1 MFTLRPEQF
10 QVFQEQAERKFA
22 LQLQHALA
30 KRYPYVL
37 PCFPDA
43 VQKQIVMNMINRAK
57 SWGITWQ
64 SSLTIFAELMIV
76 IAPNF
81 DEQTEIRYALK
92 SDRKQINQIMKTITY
107 QVPEAAWSKAKA
119 TADDLPLFLS
129 VNYFH
134 TSLMNKTVS
143 AMPLVLWDKIDKI
156 NTYQYTINAFQYA
169 NQLGLN
175 GLNDAP
181 LTLVVWRC
189 LYGPKFNNPKV
200 FSWVNDIINHK
211 HQPRKILAMI
221 KLRIALDHARRV

>member
-1 MFTLRPEQF
+1 
-10 QVFQEQAERKFA
+10 
-22 LQLQHALA
+22 
-30 KRYPYVL
+30 
-37 PCFPDA
+37 
-43 VQKQIVMNMINRAK
+43 MNMINRAK

-64 SSLTIFAELMIV
+64 SSLVRFAEFMIV

-81 DEQTEIRYALK
+81 YEQTDIRDALK
-92 SDRKQINQIMKTITY
+92 SNTKQVNQIMKTITDR
-107 QVPEAAWSKAKA
+107 VPKAAWAKA
-119 TADDLPLFLS
+119 RATVDDLPLFLS
-129 VNYFH
+129 ANYLNA
-134 TSLMNKTVS
+134 SLIDQTVS
-143 AMPLVLWDKIDKI
+143 AILLVLWDKVDEI
-156 NTYQYTINAFQYA
+156 NAYQYARNAFQYA
-169 NQLGLN
+169 SQLGLN

>member
-22 LQLQHALA
+22 LQLQHFLV
-30 KRYPYVL
+30 KKYPYVFSS
-37 PCFPDA
+37 FPDSI
-43 VQKQIVMNMINRAK
+43 QNQIVMNMINRAK
-57 SWGITWQ
+57 SWGITWK

-107 QVPEAAWSKAKA
+107 RVSEAAWSKAKA

-129 VNYFH
+129 ANYLNA
-134 TSLMNKTVS
+134 SLMNQTVS
-143 AMPLVLWDKIDKI
+143 AIPLVLWDKVDKF
-156 NTYQYTINAFQYA
+156 NAYQYAINAFQYA
-169 NQLGLN
+169 TQLGLN

-189 LYGPKFNNPKV
+189 LYGPRFNDPQV
-200 FSWVNDIINHK
+200 YSWVSDIMNNK
-211 HQPRKILAMI
+211 HQPREILTLI